1 MFIIPTLRNLKQ
13 MSIRILFATVF
24 IFSINTMAAEKKMP
38 NVFEDGDASKG
49 ANMVAACAACHGADG
64 NSISPDW
71 PKLAGQNQRYLYEQL
86 NYFKN
91 GERENVLMSSVVP
104 LLMAYSDQDLLN
116 ISAYYASQTQTNGQ
130 AEDNAEL
137 LALGEALYRSGNMKK
152 AIPAC
157 TACHSVNGAGNA
169 LAGFP
174 SVAGQQKAY
183 LASTLKAYRSGERG
197 AGDYAL
203 VMQAVSKNLSDDEI
217 DALANYMHG
226 LYE

>member
-1 MFIIPTLRNLKQ
+1 

-24 IFSINTMAAEKKMP
+24 IFSISTMAVEKKMP

-49 ANMVAACAACHGADG
+49 ANMVAACAACHGSDG
-64 NSISPDW
+64 NSISPAW
-71 PKLAGQNQRYLYEQL
+71 PTLAGQNQKYLLDQL

-91 GERENVLMSSVVP
+91 GERENALMSSVVP
-104 LLMAYSDQDLLN
+104 LLNAYSEQDLLN
-116 ISAYYASQTQTNGQ
+116 IAAYYSSQTKTNGQ
-130 AEDNAEL
+130 AEDNEEL

-183 LASTLKAYRSGERG
+183 LVSTLKAYRTKERN

-203 VMQAVSKNLSDDEI
+203 VMQAISKNLSDDEI

>member
-1 MFIIPTLRNLKQ
+1 

-24 IFSINTMAAEKKMP
+24 ILSISAMAAEKKMP
-38 NVFEDGDASKG
+38 NVFEDGDALKG
-49 ANMVAACAACHGADG
+49 ANMVAACAACHGTDG
-64 NSISPDW
+64 NSISPAW
-71 PKLAGQNQRYLYEQL
+71 PTLAGQNKKYLLDQL

-91 GERENVLMSSVVP
+91 GERENALMSSVVP
-104 LLMAYSDQDLLN
+104 LLNAYSDQDLLN
-116 ISAYYASQTQTNGQ
+116 IAAYYSSQTKTNGQ

-183 LASTLKAYRSGERG
+183 LVSTLKAYRTKERN

-203 VMQAVSKNLSDDEI
+203 VMQAISKNLSDDEI

>member
-1 MFIIPTLRNLKQ
+1 
-13 MSIRILFATVF
+13 
-24 IFSINTMAAEKKMP
+24 
-38 NVFEDGDASKG
+38 
-49 ANMVAACAACHGADG
+49 
-64 NSISPDW
+64 
-71 PKLAGQNQRYLYEQL
+71 
-86 NYFKN
+86 
-91 GERENVLMSSVVP
+91 
-104 LLMAYSDQDLLN
+104 
-116 ISAYYASQTQTNGQ
+116 
-130 AEDNAEL
+130 
-137 LALGEALYRSGNMKK
+137 MKK

-203 VMQAVSKNLSDDEI
+203 VMQAVSQNLIDYEI
-217 DALANYMHG
+217 EALANYMHG

>member
-24 IFSINTMAAEKKMP
+24 ILSISAMAAEKKMP
-38 NVFEDGDASKG
+38 NVFEDGDALKG
-49 ANMVAACAACHGADG
+49 ANMVAACAACHGTDG
-64 NSISPDW
+64 NSISPAW
-71 PKLAGQNQRYLYEQL
+71 PTLAGQNQKYLLDQL

-91 GERENVLMSSVVP
+91 GERENALMSSVVP
-104 LLMAYSDQDLLN
+104 LLNAYSDQDLLN
-116 ISAYYASQTQTNGQ
+116 IAAYYSSQIKTNGQ

-183 LASTLKAYRSGERG
+183 LVSTLKAYRTKERN

-203 VMQAVSKNLSDDEI
+203 VMQAISKNLSDDEI

>member
-1 MFIIPTLRNLKQ
+1 

-24 IFSINTMAAEKKMP
+24 ILSISAMAAEKKMP
-38 NVFEDGDASKG
+38 NVFEDGDALKG
-49 ANMVAACAACHGADG
+49 ANMVAACAACHGTDG
-64 NSISPDW
+64 NSISPAW
-71 PKLAGQNQRYLYEQL
+71 PTLAGQNQKYLLDQL

-91 GERENVLMSSVVP
+91 GERENALMSSVVP
-104 LLMAYSDQDLLN
+104 LLNAYSDQDLLN
-116 ISAYYASQTQTNGQ
+116 IAAYYSSQIKTNGQ
-130 AEDNAEL
+130 AENNEEL

-183 LASTLKAYRSGERG
+183 LVSTLKAYRTKERN

-203 VMQAVSKNLSDDEI
+203 VMQAISKNLSDDEI

>member
-24 IFSINTMAAEKKMP
+24 IFSINTIAAEKEMP
-38 NVFEDGDASKG
+38 HVFESGDASKG
-49 ANMVAACAACHGADG
+49 SNMVASCAACHGADG
-64 NSISPDW
+64 NSISSDW
-71 PKLAGQNQRYLYEQL
+71 PKLAGQSERYLFEQL
-86 NYFKN
+86 KYFKN
-91 GERENVLMSSVVP
+91 GERENALMSSVLP
-104 LLMAYSDQDLLN
+104 ILNSYSDKDLLN
-116 ISAYYASQTQTNGQ
+116 IAAYYSSQTKTNGQ
-130 AEDNAEL
+130 AKDDEEL

-157 TACHSVNGAGNA
+157 TACHSVNGGGNA

-183 LASTLKAYRSGERG
+183 LVLTLKAYRTKERN
-197 AGDYAL
+197 AGDYAA
-203 VMQAVSKNLSDDEI
+203 VMQAISQNLSDDEI

>member
-1 MFIIPTLRNLKQ
+1 

-24 IFSINTMAAEKKMP
+24 ILSISAMAAEKKMP
-38 NVFEDGDASKG
+38 NVFEDGDALKG
-49 ANMVAACAACHGADG
+49 ANMVAACAACHGTDG
-64 NSISPDW
+64 NSISPAW
-71 PKLAGQNQRYLYEQL
+71 PTLAGQNQKYLLDQL

-91 GERENVLMSSVVP
+91 GERENALMSSVVP
-104 LLMAYSDQDLLN
+104 LLNAYSDQDLLN
-116 ISAYYASQTQTNGQ
+116 IAAYYSSQTKTNGQ

-183 LASTLKAYRSGERG
+183 LVSTLKAYRTKERN

-203 VMQAVSKNLSDDEI
+203 VMQAISKNLSDDEI

>member
-38 NVFEDGDASKG
+38 TVFEDVDASKG

-71 PKLAGQNQRYLYEQL
+71 PKLAGQNQRYLYDQL

-183 LASTLKAYRSGERG
+183 LASTLKAYRSGERE

>member
-13 MSIRILFATVF
+13 MSIRILFVTAF
-24 IFSINTMAAEKKMP
+24 LFSINAFTAEKEMP
-38 NVFEDGDASKG
+38 SAFKDGDASNG
-49 ANMVAACAACHGADG
+49 ANLVASCSACHGSDG

-71 PKLAGQNQRYLYEQL
+71 PKLAGQNQRYLLDQL
-86 NYFKN
+86 KYFKN
-91 GERENVLMSSVVP
+91 GERENMLMASVVP
-104 LLMAYSDQDLLN
+104 ILNSYSDQDLLD
-116 ISAYYASQTQTNGQ
+116 IAAFYSSQVQTNGQ

-152 AIPAC
+152 AVPAC
-157 TACHSVNGAGNA
+157 TACHSVNGKGND

-203 VMQAVSKNLSDDEI
+203 VMQAVSQNLSDYEI
-217 DALANYMHG
+217 EALANYMHG

>member
-24 IFSINTMAAEKKMP
+24 ILSISTMAAEKKMP

-49 ANMVAACAACHGADG
+49 ANMVAACAACHGTDG
-64 NSISPDW
+64 NSISPAW
-71 PKLAGQNQRYLYEQL
+71 PTLAGQNQKYLLDQL

-91 GERENVLMSSVVP
+91 GERENALMSSVVP
-104 LLMAYSDQDLLN
+104 LLNAYSDQDLLN
-116 ISAYYASQTQTNGQ
+116 IAAYYSSQTKTNGQ
-130 AEDNAEL
+130 AEDNEEL

-183 LASTLKAYRSGERG
+183 LVSTLKAYRTKERN

-203 VMQAVSKNLSDDEI
+203 VMQAISKNLSDDEI

>member
-24 IFSINTMAAEKKMP
+24 ILSISAMAAEKKMP
-38 NVFEDGDASKG
+38 NVFEDGDALKG
-49 ANMVAACAACHGADG
+49 ANMVAACAACHGTDG
-64 NSISPDW
+64 NSISPAW
-71 PKLAGQNQRYLYEQL
+71 PTLAGQNQKYLLDQL

-91 GERENVLMSSVVP
+91 GERENALMSSVVP
-104 LLMAYSDQDLLN
+104 LLNAYSDQDLLN
-116 ISAYYASQTQTNGQ
+116 IAAYYSSQIKTNGQ
-130 AEDNAEL
+130 AENNEEL

-183 LASTLKAYRSGERG
+183 LVSTLKAYRTKERN
-197 AGDYAL
+197 AGDYAM
-203 VMQAVSKNLSDDEI
+203 VMQAISKNLSDDEI

>member
-1 MFIIPTLRNLKQ
+1 
-13 MSIRILFATVF
+13 
-24 IFSINTMAAEKKMP
+24 MAAEKKMP
-38 NVFEDGDASKG
+38 NVFEDGDASRG
-49 ANMVAACAACHGADG
+49 ANMVAACAACHGTDG
-64 NSISPDW
+64 NSISPAW
-71 PKLAGQNQRYLYEQL
+71 PTLAGQNQKYLLDQL

-91 GERENVLMSSVVP
+91 GERENALMSSVVP
-104 LLMAYSDQDLLN
+104 LLNAYSDQDLLN
-116 ISAYYASQTQTNGQ
+116 IAAYYSSQIKTNGQ

-137 LALGEALYRSGNMKK
+137 LALGEALYRSGDMKK

-183 LASTLKAYRSGERG
+183 LVSTLKAYRTKERN

-203 VMQAVSKNLSDDEI
+203 VMQAISKNLSDDEI

>member
-1 MFIIPTLRNLKQ
+1 

-24 IFSINTMAAEKKMP
+24 ILSISAMAAEKKMP
-38 NVFEDGDASKG
+38 NVFEDGDALKG
-49 ANMVAACAACHGADG
+49 ANMVAACAACHGTDG
-64 NSISPDW
+64 NSISPAW
-71 PKLAGQNQRYLYEQL
+71 PTLAGQNQKYLLDQL

-91 GERENVLMSSVVP
+91 GERENALMSSVVP
-104 LLMAYSDQDLLN
+104 LLNAYSDQDLLN
-116 ISAYYASQTQTNGQ
+116 IAAYYSSQIKTNGQ
-130 AEDNAEL
+130 AEDNEEL

-183 LASTLKAYRSGERG
+183 LVSTLKAYRTKERN
-197 AGDYAL
+197 AGDYAM
-203 VMQAVSKNLSDDEI
+203 VMQAISKNLSDDEI

>member
-38 NVFEDGDASKG
+38 NVFEDGDALKG

-183 LASTLKAYRSGERG
+183 LASTLKAYRSGERE

>member
-24 IFSINTMAAEKKMP
+24 IFSISTMAAEKKMP
-38 NVFEDGDASKG
+38 NVFEDGDALKG
-49 ANMVAACAACHGADG
+49 ANMVAACAACHGTDG
-64 NSISPDW
+64 NSISPAW
-71 PKLAGQNQRYLYEQL
+71 PTLAGQNQKYLLDQL

-91 GERENVLMSSVVP
+91 GERENALMSSVVP
-104 LLMAYSDQDLLN
+104 LLNAYSDQDLLN
-116 ISAYYASQTQTNGQ
+116 IAAYYSSQTKTNGQ
-130 AEDNAEL
+130 AEDNEEL

-183 LASTLKAYRSGERG
+183 LVSTLKAYRTKERN

-203 VMQAVSKNLSDDEI
+203 VMQAISKNLSDDEI

>member
-24 IFSINTMAAEKKMP
+24 IFSISTMAAEKKMP

-49 ANMVAACAACHGADG
+49 ANMVAACAACHGTDG
-64 NSISPDW
+64 NSISPAW
-71 PKLAGQNQRYLYEQL
+71 PTLAGQNQKYLLDQL

-91 GERENVLMSSVVP
+91 GERENALMSSVVP
-104 LLMAYSDQDLLN
+104 LLNAYSDQDLLN
-116 ISAYYASQTQTNGQ
+116 IAAYYSSQTKTNGQ

-157 TACHSVNGAGNA
+157 TACHSVSGAGNA

-183 LASTLKAYRSGERG
+183 LVSTLKAYRTKERN

-203 VMQAVSKNLSDDEI
+203 VMQAISKNLSDDEI

>member
-24 IFSINTMAAEKKMP
+24 ILSISAMAAEKKMP
-38 NVFEDGDASKG
+38 NVFEDGDALKG
-49 ANMVAACAACHGADG
+49 ANMVAACAACHGTDG
-64 NSISPDW
+64 NSISPAW
-71 PKLAGQNQRYLYEQL
+71 PTLAGQNQKYLLDQL

-91 GERENVLMSSVVP
+91 GERENALMSSVVP
-104 LLMAYSDQDLLN
+104 LLNAYSDQDLLN
-116 ISAYYASQTQTNGQ
+116 IAAYYSSQTKSNGQ

-183 LASTLKAYRSGERG
+183 LVSTLKAYRTKERN

-203 VMQAVSKNLSDDEI
+203 VMQAISKNLSDDEI

>member
-1 MFIIPTLRNLKQ
+1 

-24 IFSINTMAAEKKMP
+24 ILSISAMAAEKKMP
-38 NVFEDGDASKG
+38 NVFEDGDALKG
-49 ANMVAACAACHGADG
+49 ANMVAASAACHGADG

-71 PKLAGQNQRYLYEQL
+71 PKLAGQNQRYLYDQL

-183 LASTLKAYRSGERG
+183 LASTLKAYRSGERE

>member
-1 MFIIPTLRNLKQ
+1 

-24 IFSINTMAAEKKMP
+24 IFSISAMAAEKKMP
-38 NVFEDGDASKG
+38 NVFEDGDALKG
-49 ANMVAACAACHGADG
+49 ANMVAACAACHGTDG
-64 NSISPDW
+64 NSISPAW
-71 PKLAGQNQRYLYEQL
+71 PTLAGQNQKYLLDQL

-91 GERENVLMSSVVP
+91 GERENALMSSVVP
-104 LLMAYSDQDLLN
+104 LLNAYSDQDLLN
-116 ISAYYASQTQTNGQ
+116 IAAYYSSQIKTNGQ
-130 AEDNAEL
+130 AEDNEEL

-183 LASTLKAYRSGERG
+183 LVSTLKAYRTKERN

-203 VMQAVSKNLSDDEI
+203 VMQAISKNLSDDEI

>member
-1 MFIIPTLRNLKQ
+1 
-13 MSIRILFATVF
+13 
-24 IFSINTMAAEKKMP
+24 MAAEKKMP

-49 ANMVAACAACHGADG
+49 ANMVAACAACHGTDG
-64 NSISPDW
+64 NSISPAW
-71 PKLAGQNQRYLYEQL
+71 PTLAGQNQKYLLDQL

-91 GERENVLMSSVVP
+91 GERENALMSSVVP
-104 LLMAYSDQDLLN
+104 LLNAYSDQDLLN
-116 ISAYYASQTQTNGQ
+116 IAAYYSSQTKTNGQ

-183 LASTLKAYRSGERG
+183 LVSTLKAYRTKERN

-203 VMQAVSKNLSDDEI
+203 VMQAISKNLSDDEI

>member
-24 IFSINTMAAEKKMP
+24 ILSISAMAAEKKMP
-38 NVFEDGDASKG
+38 NVFEDGDALKG
-49 ANMVAACAACHGADG
+49 ANMVAACAACHGTDG
-64 NSISPDW
+64 NSISPAW
-71 PKLAGQNQRYLYEQL
+71 PTLAGQNQKYLLDQL

-91 GERENVLMSSVVP
+91 GERENALMSSVVP
-104 LLMAYSDQDLLN
+104 LLNAYSDQDLLN
-116 ISAYYASQTQTNGQ
+116 IAAYYSSQIKTNGQ
-130 AEDNAEL
+130 AEDNEEL

-183 LASTLKAYRSGERG
+183 LVSTLKAYRTKERN

-203 VMQAVSKNLSDDEI
+203 VMQAISKNLSDDEI

>member
-1 MFIIPTLRNLKQ
+1 MFIILTLRNLKQ

-24 IFSINTMAAEKKMP
+24 ILSISAMAAEKKMP
-38 NVFEDGDASKG
+38 NVFEDGDALKG
-49 ANMVAACAACHGADG
+49 ANMVAACAACHGTDG
-64 NSISPDW
+64 NSISPAW
-71 PKLAGQNQRYLYEQL
+71 PTLAGQNQKYLLDQL

-91 GERENVLMSSVVP
+91 GERENALMSSVVP
-104 LLMAYSDQDLLN
+104 LLNAYSDQDLLN
-116 ISAYYASQTQTNGQ
+116 IAAYYSSQIKTNGQ
-130 AEDNAEL
+130 AEDNEEL

-183 LASTLKAYRSGERG
+183 LVSTLKAYRTKERN

-203 VMQAVSKNLSDDEI
+203 VMQAISKNLSDDEI

>member
-1 MFIIPTLRNLKQ
+1 
-13 MSIRILFATVF
+13 
-24 IFSINTMAAEKKMP
+24 MAAEKKMP
-38 NVFEDGDASKG
+38 NVFEDGDALKG
-49 ANMVAACAACHGADG
+49 ANMVAACAACHGTDG
-64 NSISPDW
+64 NSISPAW
-71 PKLAGQNQRYLYEQL
+71 PTLAGQNQKYLLDQL

-91 GERENVLMSSVVP
+91 GERENALMSSVVP
-104 LLMAYSDQDLLN
+104 LLNAYSDQDLLN
-116 ISAYYASQTQTNGQ
+116 IAAYYSSQIKTNGQ
-130 AEDNAEL
+130 AEDNEEL

-183 LASTLKAYRSGERG
+183 LVSTLKAYRTKERN

-203 VMQAVSKNLSDDEI
+203 VMQAISKNLSDDEI

>member
-24 IFSINTMAAEKKMP
+24 ILSISAMAAEKKMP
-38 NVFEDGDASKG
+38 NVFEDGDALKG
-49 ANMVAACAACHGADG
+49 ANMVAACAACHGTDG
-64 NSISPDW
+64 NSISPAW
-71 PKLAGQNQRYLYEQL
+71 PTLAGQNQKYLLDQL

-91 GERENVLMSSVVP
+91 GERENALMSSVVP
-104 LLMAYSDQDLLN
+104 LLNAYSDQDLLN
-116 ISAYYASQTQTNGQ
+116 IAAYYSSQIKTNGQ
-130 AEDNAEL
+130 AEDNEEL

-183 LASTLKAYRSGERG
+183 LVSTLKAYRTKERN
-197 AGDYAL
+197 AGDYAM
-203 VMQAVSKNLSDDEI
+203 VMQAISKNLSDDEI

>member
-1 MFIIPTLRNLKQ
+1 

-24 IFSINTMAAEKKMP
+24 IFSISTMAAEKKMP
-38 NVFEDGDASKG
+38 NVFEYGDASMV

-71 PKLAGQNQRYLYEQL
+71 PKLAGQNQRYLYDQL

-183 LASTLKAYRSGERG
+183 LASTLKAYRSGERE

>member
-1 MFIIPTLRNLKQ
+1 

-24 IFSINTMAAEKKMP
+24 ILSISAMAAEKKMP
-38 NVFEDGDASKG
+38 NVFEDGDALKG
-49 ANMVAACAACHGADG
+49 ANMVAACAACHGTDG
-64 NSISPDW
+64 NSISPAW
-71 PKLAGQNQRYLYEQL
+71 PTLAGQNQKYLLDQL

-91 GERENVLMSSVVP
+91 GERENALMSSVVP
-104 LLMAYSDQDLLN
+104 LLNAYSDQDLLN
-116 ISAYYASQTQTNGQ
+116 IAAYYSSQIKTNGQ
-130 AEDNAEL
+130 AEDNEEL
-137 LALGEALYRSGNMKK
+137 LALGEALYRSGNMKN

-183 LASTLKAYRSGERG
+183 LVSTLKAYRTKERN

-203 VMQAVSKNLSDDEI
+203 VMQAISKNLSDDEI

>member
-1 MFIIPTLRNLKQ
+1 

-24 IFSINTMAAEKKMP
+24 ILSISAMAAEKKMP
-38 NVFEDGDASKG
+38 NVFEDGDALKG
-49 ANMVAACAACHGADG
+49 ANMVAACAACHGTDG
-64 NSISPDW
+64 NSISPAW
-71 PKLAGQNQRYLYEQL
+71 PTLAGQNQKYLLDQL

-91 GERENVLMSSVVP
+91 GERENALMSSVVP
-104 LLMAYSDQDLLN
+104 LLNAYSDQDLLN
-116 ISAYYASQTQTNGQ
+116 IAAYYSSQIKTNGQ
-130 AEDNAEL
+130 AEDNEEL

-183 LASTLKAYRSGERG
+183 LVSTLKAYRTKERN

-203 VMQAVSKNLSDDEI
+203 VMQAISKNLSDDEI

>member
-24 IFSINTMAAEKKMP
+24 ILSISAMAAEKKMP
-38 NVFEDGDASKG
+38 NVFEDGDALKG
-49 ANMVAACAACHGADG
+49 ANMVAACAACHGTDG
-64 NSISPDW
+64 NSISPAW
-71 PKLAGQNQRYLYEQL
+71 PTLAGQNQKYLLDQL

-91 GERENVLMSSVVP
+91 GERENALMSSVVP
-104 LLMAYSDQDLLN
+104 LLNAYSDQDLLN
-116 ISAYYASQTQTNGQ
+116 IAAYYSSQIKTNGQ
-130 AEDNAEL
+130 AENNEEL

-183 LASTLKAYRSGERG
+183 LVSTLKAYRTKERN

-203 VMQAVSKNLSDDEI
+203 VMQAISKNLSDDEI